1 MAAIRHIARVS
12 SALPV
17 VHDTGYDWY
26 VDSTNGNDANTGKSK
41 SQAFQTI
48 TQLLTVLGAGDKVG
62 LARGS
67 HLREQLTLPG
77 NNCQVAAYGSGARPI
92 IDGSNVMS
100 GWSKTGGQTY
110 VYQISCTPEWAAA
123 NYLNVWEDGAF
134 LVRAASLA
142 ACDSTAGSYYPSSSS
157 GAITLYVHPTDNGDP
172 ATNGSTYEYSHR
184 ARSIGTANNSIL
196 GVRISGIH
204 TRCNLEENGSILIYK
219 QSTVNDCLI
228 ADGSRHN
235 LYVSEGSVLTN
246 STLRDAYYGAGSY
259 SLLVCYA
266 ATGTGLG
273 FTCEN
278 CTCENT
284 KGGIDG
290 LGTAFYGHVT
300 SGSLSAVAYRNIAA
314 SNLGYGLDTGSS
326 ASSVTIET
334 FDAGNCTYGIIANVS
349 MTISGYTHSIDTN
362 RRSITAGGAST
373 TINLSDSTTT
383 LTGTYASGHIY
394 ISGAGATVNV
404 EDCTFID
411 NNAQSIIISVA
422 TGADIYCRTS
432 TFDHVTRPFNIAATG
447 AVDSDYNRFTDDV
460 APILN
465 GTTYNTLALWQAGTG
480 NDTHSTLG

>member
-1 MAAIRHIARVS
+1 MAAFRHIARVA

-26 VDSTNGNDANTGKSK
+26 VDSATGNDANTGKGK

-48 TQLLTVLGAGDKVG
+48 TQLLTVLAAGDKVA

-67 HLREQLTLPG
+67 HWREQLTLPG
-77 NNCQVAAYGSGARPI
+77 NNITLAAYGSGARPI

-123 NYLNVWEDGAF
+123 NYLNVWEDGNF

-142 ACDSTAGSYYPSSSS
+142 ACDSTAGSYYPSGSS
-157 GAITLYVHPTDNGDP
+157 GAITLYVHATDNGDP
-172 ATNGSTYEYSHR
+172 ASNGSVYEYSHR
-184 ARSIGTANNSIL
+184 ARSVGTANTSIV
-196 GVRISGIH
+196 GIRISGIH

-235 LYVSEGSVLTN
+235 LYLGEGSVLTN
-246 STLRDAYYGAGSY
+246 TTLRNAYYGAGSY
-259 SLLVCYA
+259 SLLVCYS

-290 LGTAFYGHVT
+290 LGTAFYGHTT
-300 SGSLSAVAYRNIAA
+300 SGSLGAVAYRNIAA
-314 SNLGYGLDTGSS
+314 SNLGYGLDTGTS
-326 ASSVTIET
+326 ASSITIET
-334 FDAGNCTYGIIANVS
+334 FDASNCTYGIIAGISLTVS
-349 MTISGYTHSIDTN
+349 GFTHSIDTN
-362 RRSITAGGAST
+362 RRGITLSAGVT
-373 TINLSDSTTT
+373 LNLSDSTTT

-394 ISGAGATVNV
+394 TAGAGVTINV

-411 NNAQSIIISVA
+411 NNAQSIIYAVA
-422 TGADIYCRTS
+422 TGASVYCRNC
-432 TFDHVTRPFNIAATG
+432 TFDHVTRAFNIAATG
-447 AVDSDYNRFTDDV
+447 AVDSDYNRFTDDI
-460 APILN
+460 ANILN
-465 GTTYNTLALWQAGTG
+465 GTTYNTLALWVAGTD